1 MINTE
6 KKIALITGAGS
17 GIGLSAAKSLV
28 ASGFLVIL
36 TGRSQEK
43 LDKAAEQFEPGQVH
57 ALTVDVTRPESVAA
71 LFATV
76 QETYGRLDVLFNN
89 AGTNVKEQPI
99 EDQPYED
106 WLAVINTNL
115 NGAYLCTQAAVRLMK
130 QQKPMGGRIINNG
143 SISAHTPRP
152 YSAAYTASK
161 HAITGLTKS
170 TSLDGR
176 QYNIAC
182 GQIDVGNAATDMGN
196 KALSGRLQADFELA
210 QEPVMPADKVG
221 DAVAFMANQPDGTN
235 ILTLTVMA
243 TAMPFV
249 GRG

>member
-1 MINTE
+1 MINTK

-43 LDKAAEQFEPGQVH
+43 LDKAAEQFEQGQVH
-57 ALTVDVTRPESVAA
+57 ALTVDVTSPQSVAA

-76 QETYGRLDVLFNN
+76 HETYGRLDVLFNN

-130 QQKPMGGRIINNG
+130 QQTPMGGRIINNG

>member
-1 MINTE
+1 MINTK

-43 LDKAAEQFEPGQVH
+43 LDKAAAQFEQGQVH
-57 ALTVDVTRPESVAA
+57 ALTVDVTSPQSVAA

-76 QETYGRLDVLFNN
+76 HETYGRLDVLFNN

-130 QQKPMGGRIINNG
+130 QQTPMGGRIINNG

>member
-1 MINTE
+1 MINTK

-43 LDKAAEQFEPGQVH
+43 LDKAAAQFEQGQVH
-57 ALTVDVTRPESVAA
+57 ALTVDVTSPHSVAA

-76 QETYGRLDVLFNN
+76 HETYGRLDVLFNN

-130 QQKPMGGRIINNG
+130 QQTPMGGRIINNG

>member
-1 MINTE
+1 MINTK

-43 LDKAAEQFEPGQVH
+43 LDKAAAQFEQGQVH
-57 ALTVDVTRPESVAA
+57 ALTVDVTSPQSVAA

-76 QETYGRLDVLFNN
+76 HETYGRLDVLFNN

-115 NGAYLCTQAAVRLMK
+115 NGAYLCTQAAVRVMK
-130 QQKPMGGRIINNG
+130 QQTPMGGRIINNG

>member
-1 MINTE
+1 MSHNG

-17 GIGLSAAKSLV
+17 GIGLSAAKALA
-28 ASGFLVIL
+28 ASGFVVIL
-36 TGRSQEK
+36 TGRNQEK
-43 LDKAAEQFEPGQVH
+43 LSQAVAQFAPGQAH
-57 ALTVDVTRPESVAA
+57 ALTVDVTSPDSVSA
-71 LFATV
+71 LFSTV
-76 QETYGRLDVLFNN
+76 QENFGRLDVLFNN

-106 WLAVINTNL
+106 WLTVINTNL
-115 NGAYLCTQAAVRLMK
+115 NGTYLCTQAAFKLMK
-130 QQKPMGGRIINNG
+130 QQTPMGGRIINNG

-152 YSAAYTASK
+152 FSAAYTASK

-176 QYNIAC
+176 RYNIAC

-221 DAVAFMANQPDGTN
+221 EAVAFMANQPDGTN